1 MQSLRDR
8 MDKVAS
14 ANVPVL
20 IQGESGTGKDIIAR
34 MIHGLSPWRTGPF
47 VKVNCPAIPGTLL
60 ESELFGYE
68 KGAFTGAYGSK
79 PGRVELAH
87 RGTLFLDEI
96 SELDLGLQSK
106 LLQLLQDGQFCR
118 IGAQEDKKVEVRVVC
133 ATNRVL
139 EAEIESGTFRQD
151 LFYRI
156 NVVNLQ
162 MPPLRERKGDIPDL
176 VTYFLEYYNRKYNCR
191 ARTLSGDLMSSLQK
205 HHWPG
210 NIRELE
216 NLIKRYVILG
226 NEEVIS
232 SDLVAHQQEYSHPRH
247 QFRWAD
253 RAEDHY
259 PPGHPGTGAQSH
271 PESSAGPPLE
281 SQAGGPRSEHQLPR
295 AAVQDS
301 RCRPAAQPL
310 FPPPGRT
317 ASRPGRRRRLKQ
329 TVVCRVGRAPSPAA
343 FDFDFDL
350 FLISNPSVA
359 SNSKSKIKGGGQE
372 CPPPPRGAIVSLAV
386 ISDLPS
392 SILRGE
398 CER

>member
-1 MQSLRDR
+1 
-8 MDKVAS
+8 
-14 ANVPVL
+14 
-20 IQGESGTGKDIIAR
+20 

-79 PGRVELAH
+79 PGRVEAAH

-162 MPPLRERKGDIPDL
+162 IRHPC
-176 VTYFLEYYNRKYNCR
+176 VS
-191 ARTLSGDLMSSLQK
+191 ARVIFPTWSPISSSTTTANTTAAPGLFSGDLMSALQK

-232 SDLVAHQQEYSHPRH
+232 SDLVAHQQEYSVLDINFDGPIALKTITRQATRELERKVILKVLQAHHWNRK
-247 QFRWAD
+247 QAA
-253 RAEDHY
+253 RALSISYRALLYKIRDAGL
-259 PPGHPGTGAQSH
+259 PPNR
-271 PESSAGPPLE
+271 SS
-281 SQAGGPRSEHQLPR
+281 
-295 AAVQDS
+295 
-301 RCRPAAQPL
+301 
-310 FPPPGRT
+310 
-317 ASRPGRRRRLKQ
+317 RRRVEPLPTQ
-329 TVVCRVGRAPSPAA
+329 DVAA
-343 FDFDFDL
+343 D
-350 FLISNPSVA
+350 
-359 SNSKSKIKGGGQE
+359 
-372 CPPPPRGAIVSLAV
+372 
-386 ISDLPS
+386 
-392 SILRGE
+392 
-398 CER
+398 